1 MPKPMTE
8 PRFKVRELKDGSA
21 YQVVM
26 DPQDRAP
33 DLSSEIF
40 RMKGKLKSGS
50 EKIQWHGLRDAEPPL
65 RTASLLNLRM
75 GNVHGYRYR

>member
-26 DPQDRAP
+26 DSQDR
-33 DLSSEIF
+33 
-40 RMKGKLKSGS
+40 
-50 EKIQWHGLRDAEPPL
+50 PPEL
-65 RTASLLNLRM
+65 VIGDFPNEGEAKEWIRKDSVAWLARRGTAA
-75 GNVHGYRYR
+75 

>member
-33 DLSSEIF
+33 ELLIGDFPNE
-40 RMKGKLKSGS
+40 
-50 EKIQWHGLRDAEPPL
+50 AEAKEWIRKDSVAWL
-65 RTASLLNLRM
+65 ARRGTAA
-75 GNVHGYRYR
+75 

>member
-26 DPQDRAP
+26 DSQDRAP
-33 DLSSEIF
+33 ELVIGDFPNEGEAKEWIRKDSVAWLA
-40 RMKGKLKSGS
+40 RRG
-50 EKIQWHGLRDAEPPL
+50 
-65 RTASLLNLRM
+65 TAP
-75 GNVHGYRYR
+75 